1 MPWEYIVMSA
11 IQSVSRL
18 GTVVMDPL
26 FAFFTFLGEETFL
39 LVAVFSIYWCG
50 NKKFG
55 EYLFLSLYSSIA
67 ANGILKDLVR
77 RPRPFLTPGWEEL
90 RYVQIDNPLINTVS
104 LGESFSFPSGHSQ
117 CAGGFFTAVALWVR
131 KRWVTVLAV
140 LAILAVMTSRVYLG
154 VHFPGDVLV
163 GAALGIIAS
172 LVSWWFFERYYHC
185 KVALFACAVG
195 ISCVA
200 LLLSPSPD
208 TVKTIGVGIGALG
221 GMALEDRK
229 VHFTTNGPVG
239 GKVLRLVMGT
249 AILMVIRAGLKL
261 VLPDALIFDGLRYA
275 VVGFAATG
283 LWPWAFTALGL

>member
-140 LAILAVMTSRVYLG
+140 LAHSGGDDLPGLSGGPFPRGCAGGRRARHYR
-154 VHFPGDVLV
+154 FPGQLVVL
-163 GAALGIIAS
+163 
-172 LVSWWFFERYYHC
+172 
-185 KVALFACAVG
+185 
-195 ISCVA
+195 
-200 LLLSPSPD
+200 
-208 TVKTIGVGIGALG
+208 
-221 GMALEDRK
+221 
-229 VHFTTNGPVG
+229 
-239 GKVLRLVMGT
+239 
-249 AILMVIRAGLKL
+249 
-261 VLPDALIFDGLRYA
+261 
-275 VVGFAATG
+275 
-283 LWPWAFTALGL
+283 

>member
-11 IQSVSRL
+11 VQSLSHL
-18 GTVVMDPL
+18 GIAVMDPL
-26 FAFFTFLGEETFL
+26 FALFTFLGEETFL

-55 EYLFLSLYSSIA
+55 EYLLLSLYTSIA

-90 RYVQIDNPLINTVS
+90 RYVQIDNPLIDTVS

-117 CAGGFFTAVALWVR
+117 CAGGFFTALALWMR
-131 KRWVTVLAV
+131 KKRVTVLAV
-140 LAILAVMTSRVYLG
+140 LAILLVMISRVYLG

-163 GAALGIIAS
+163 GAALGIGAS
-172 LVSWWFFERYYHC
+172 LLSWWLFSHYYHC

-195 ISCVA
+195 ISCIA
-200 LLLSPSPD
+200 LLISPSPD

-229 VHFTTNGPVG
+229 VHFTTSGPVG
-239 GKVLRLVMGT
+239 GKVLRLAMGS
-249 AILMVIRAGLKL
+249 AILMILRAGLKL
-261 VLPDALIFDGLRYA
+261 ALPDALIFDGLRYA

>member
-11 IQSVSRL
+11 VQSLSHL
-18 GTVVMDPL
+18 GIAVMDPL
-26 FAFFTFLGEETFL
+26 FALFTFLGEETFL

-55 EYLFLSLYSSIA
+55 EYLLLSLYTSIA

-90 RYVQIDNPLINTVS
+90 RYVQIDNPLIDTVS

-117 CAGGFFTAVALWVR
+117 CAGGFFTALALWMR
-131 KRWVTVLAV
+131 KKRVTVLAV
-140 LAILAVMTSRVYLG
+140 LAILLVMISRVYLG

-163 GAALGIIAS
+163 GAALGIGAS
-172 LVSWWFFERYYHC
+172 LLSWWLFSHYYHC

-195 ISCVA
+195 ISCIA
-200 LLLSPSPD
+200 LLISPSPD

-239 GKVLRLVMGT
+239 GKVLRLAMGA
-249 AILMVIRAGLKL
+249 AILMILRAGLKL
-261 VLPDALIFDGLRYA
+261 ALPDALIFDGLRYA